1 MTRHRAKPSFTVEI
15 KRSRTSPLPDGER
28 PQSERPV
35 LKPTA
40 GMNKP
45 QAGKPPAGMHKPPA
59 GKPPAG
65 TNKPPAGM
73 HKPAAAPLHPAEA
86 LFKSPAGPST
96 LSASVPAEPEPRP
109 ASPGR
114 NLWAGTGLLEE
125 AAAAARSGR
134 FDPPDLP
141 IFSKAPADKP
151 SDTDAAPAKDVAPT
165 KDAAPAKRVL
175 PSLIAPPAPEPEPE
189 VAPEPEPKLPRVRR
203 YRTAAPAAPRRTAGP
218 RPAFVWPEDWPDEA
232 PIQTP
237 APITV
242 PAAPRSQDRI
252 ELARVELP
260 QTEAAPHA
268 AADGEPRAG
277 EVRPRVKRRTGD
289 EDLRIG
295 QRWKRRLPRVCW

>member
-35 LKPTA
+35 LTPA
-40 GMNKP
+40 V
-45 QAGKPPAGMHKPPA
+45 GKPPAGMNKHAA
-59 GKPPAG
+59 GI
-65 TNKPPAGM
+65 NKSPAGM
-73 HKPAAAPLHPAEA
+73 NKPAPALPHPAEA
-86 LFKSPAGPST
+86 LFKSPASPSKP
-96 LSASVPAEPEPRP
+96 SASAPAEPEPRP
-109 ASPGR
+109 TSPGR

-125 AAAAARSGR
+125 AAAATKSGR

-141 IFSKAPADKP
+141 IFSKSPADKP
-151 SDTDAAPAKDVAPT
+151 SEKDAAPARDAAPAKE
-165 KDAAPAKRVL
+165 AAPAKRVL

-203 YRTAAPAAPRRTAGP
+203 YRAAAPPAARRTAGP

-242 PAAPRSQDRI
+242 PAPPRSQDRI

-268 AADGEPRAG
+268 ADDGEPRAG
-277 EVRPRVKRRTGD
+277 EIRPRVKRRTGD

>member
-1 MTRHRAKPSFTVEI
+1 MTRHRARPSFTVEI
-15 KRSRTSPLPDGER
+15 KRNRTSPLPDGER
-28 PQSERPV
+28 PQSERPA
-35 LKPTA
+35 LKPT
-40 GMNKP
+40 
-45 QAGKPPAGMHKPPA
+45 AGKPPAGMSKPPA
-59 GKPPAG
+59 GL
-65 TNKPPAGM
+65 N
-73 HKPAAAPLHPAEA
+73 KPAAAQPHPAEA
-86 LFKSPAGPST
+86 LFKSPAGSSK
-96 LSASVPAEPEPRP
+96 LSASAPAAAEPESRP

-125 AAAAARSGR
+125 AAAATKSGR

-141 IFSKAPADKP
+141 IFSKAPADTP
-151 SDTDAAPAKDVAPT
+151 SDKAPAARDASPARASAPA

-175 PSLIAPPAPEPEPE
+175 PSLIAPPEPEPEPE
-189 VAPEPEPKLPRVRR
+189 VAPEPEAKLPRVRR
-203 YRTAAPAAPRRTAGP
+203 YRAAAPAAPRRTAGP

-237 APITV
+237 ITV

-252 ELARVELP
+252 ELSRVELP
-260 QTEAAPHA
+260 KTEAASHA
-268 AADGEPRAG
+268 SDDEARAG